1 MFFDLILICKKIV
14 CHENVVVLRTFFI
27 VLVIR
32 YLFAIQIQILPMGI
46 KLSSLVLEKMK

>member
-14 CHENVVVLRTFFI
+14 YHENVVVLRTFFI

-32 YLFAIQIQILPMGI
+32 CLFVVLNQILKAAV
-46 KLSSLVLEKMK
+46 KLSFVY